1 MSKQLVYKKQNLI
14 MAYIGKKKDKG
25 DDKVVV
31 YDGDE
36 LDVWTLSQ
44 YYKVKNNRYDDD
56 VIQLAKSADT
66 IIAEYDKFMAEV
78 KKIRLASKGKIKY
91 LESGIRHK
99 EVALKLFDILSMGAD
114 DPEQINEL
122 EEQWL
127 QDAMQGALIFAEVCD
142 LDDAVCI
149 DVNSAYPNAMRNTG
163 FSVPMK
169 QGDFSRIAEFPE
181 FIAFG
186 IYRCIIKKS
195 GNKHTDK
202 LFRFNKTNKYTHIDI
217 ANAKQLGL
225 KVTLIIDD
233 EANCLLYGGGK
244 RINGSRLFKS
254 FIDFLYPMKCNGVE
268 FAKKLLEFKIII
280 KKTKKRLYFVFKSP
294 K

>member
-1 MSKQLVYKKQNLI
+1 
-14 MAYIGKKKDKG
+14 
-25 DDKVVV
+25 
-31 YDGDE
+31 
-36 LDVWTLSQ
+36 
-44 YYKVKNNRYDDD
+44 
-56 VIQLAKSADT
+56 
-66 IIAEYDKFMAEV
+66 
-78 KKIRLASKGKIKY
+78 
-91 LESGIRHK
+91 
-99 EVALKLFDILSMGAD
+99 
-114 DPEQINEL
+114 
-122 EEQWL
+122 
-127 QDAMQGALIFAEVCD
+127 MQGALIFAEVCD

-169 QGDFSRIAEFPE
+169 QGDFSRITEFPE
-181 FIAFG
+181 FITFG

-202 LFRFNKTNKYTHIDI
+202 LFRFNKTNKYSHIDI

-225 KVTLIIDD
+225 KVTLILDD

-268 FAKKLLEFKIII
+268 FAKKLLNVLWGALCERAKVYKALKEKFVTYQLN
-280 KKTKKRLYFVFKSP
+280 TKSLIWHHYVMAPS
-294 K
+294 